1 VLTQLAETTRDPEIA
16 KTLLRIASEHTV
28 CADEAERTLALART
42 TNKDHQQSA
51 FDPEDIERLSR
62 AYEDALR
69 TLELPDRSDPI
80 TQIIALRIIEAAK
93 TGVRDPVKLCDL
105 AVKDLR
111 VP

>member
-69 TLELPDRSDPI
+69 TLELPDRNDPI
-80 TQIIALRIIEAAK
+80 TQIICTADHRSGQNRRSRSGKALRF
-93 TGVRDPVKLCDL
+93 GG
-105 AVKDLR
+105 
-111 VP
+111 